1 MPLAATARITF
12 DPKGILLSRWIHDMA
27 HRLSAARFRQLK
39 SDGTLP
45 HFPRP

>member
-12 DPKGILLSRWIHDMA
+12 DPEGILHSRWIHDMA

-39 SDGTLP
+39 IDGAFP
-45 HFPRP
+45 HTPK